1 MNTIVLENTLGFI
14 YNFCF
19 IVCYWPQII
28 KAIRRK
34 SIKNVSLSLFT
45 LSIIGYASAIGYTLL
60 RVGYDFWWLFNYFA
74 GGFSAITMVIVYFKY
89 RKTR

>member
-1 MNTIVLENTLGFI
+1 MIENILGFT

-34 SIKNVSLSLFT
+34 SIKNVSLSLIT
-45 LSIIGYASAIGYTLL
+45 LSIVGYGSAIGYTII
-60 RVGYDFWWLFNYFA
+60 RVGYDFWWLFNY
-74 GGFSAITMVIVYFKY
+74 MQY
-89 RKTR
+89 

>member
-1 MNTIVLENTLGFI
+1 MIENILGFT

-28 KAIRRK
+28 KAIKRK
-34 SIKNVSLSLFT
+34 SIKTVSLSLFT
-45 LSIIGYASAIGYTLL
+45 LSIVGYTAAIGYTLL
-60 RVGYDFWWLFNYFA
+60 RVGFDFWWLFNYFA
-74 GGFSAITMVIVYFKY
+74 GGFSAITMVIVYIKY

>member
-1 MNTIVLENTLGFI
+1 MNTIVLENALGFI

>member
-1 MNTIVLENTLGFI
+1 MIVENILGFT

-28 KAIRRK
+28 KAIKRK

-45 LSIIGYASAIGYTLL
+45 LSIIGYLSAIGYTIL
-60 RVGYDFWWLFNYFA
+60 RVGYDFWWLFNYIA
-74 GGFSAITMVIVYFKY
+74 SCVSAITMVIVYFKY